1 MCSFF
6 CFFFSHEQ
14 ASFKGILWLL
24 RQLQASLTI
33 TFLLDVFDLQS
44 GKSLIS
50 FCLSPFSALHLLCQM
65 ALTLSVLRSFCM
77 LVLLFTFLPTGLSR
91 KMASGQKAK
100 SQRREIKKRNEGNW
114 NQRKKIQRKKCI
126 PSSLAVLIAVGAPW
140 QVEEKQ
146 MFWPAWAGCRGAC
159 WVLLG
164 LSSRVQPGLLL
175 ASLHFQH
182 ALLIRDQSTQ
192 SAEGIW
198 RENRAV
204 FHPFPSAKLFL
215 LRSSQHG
222 LWDPTGFW
230 ELISALLQGAERR
243 ESPVS
248 IPCAAQ
254 NGSVRHRTA
263 EQSRHCSQRC
273 ANTERQHFGRGASP
287 RDGRQCRI
295 RGFQSQRLH
304 EKRNAAAALK
314 SV

>member
-24 RQLQASLTI
+24 RQLQASLNI

-204 FHPFPSAKLFL
+204 FHPFPSAKKAVLAEELPARVMGSHRL
-215 LRSSQHG
+215 LGADLCPPARSRTQGEPREHP
-222 LWDPTGFW
+222 LCRA
-230 ELISALLQGAERR
+230 ERQRQVQNRRAEQALL
-243 ESPVS
+243 
-248 IPCAAQ
+248 
-254 NGSVRHRTA
+254 TA
-263 EQSRHCSQRC
+263 LCKH
-273 ANTERQHFGRGASP
+273 
-287 RDGRQCRI
+287 
-295 RGFQSQRLH
+295 
-304 EKRNAAAALK
+304 
-314 SV
+314 